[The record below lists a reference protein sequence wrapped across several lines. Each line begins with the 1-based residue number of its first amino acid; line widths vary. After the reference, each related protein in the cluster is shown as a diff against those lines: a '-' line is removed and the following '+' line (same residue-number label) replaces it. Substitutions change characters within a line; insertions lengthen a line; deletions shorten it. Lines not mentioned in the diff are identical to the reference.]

1 MAELLDLSST
11 PASPSATTRKKAAAS
26 NTLPISDILF
36 LTLRKWPWII
46 LSLTV
51 CVGAALVYIL
61 RTPTVYTRAAQ
72 IMIKDTSKGKSTGME
87 EFSDLGLISTKTDVE
102 NEIIN
107 LRSGELMEE
116 VVNRL
121 KLDMNYYRH
130 GRFHNEVAYGT
141 TLPIELSIVN
151 APADASAEMNIDI
164 SPEGNASISE
174 LRYAGKEFEGTFTG
188 SIGDTIST
196 PAGLVVVNPTAYYLP
211 KQAVALKVNRQ
222 PLDAA
227 RASYSSR
234 LSVTQGSDNSSLI
247 RLTLSD
253 RSIERAD
260 DVLST
265 LIDVYKDAWIRD
277 KNEIAV
283 STSQFINDRLGV
295 IESELGN
302 VDQDISSYKSAH
314 LIPDVQAA
322 SSMYM
327 NENRQI
333 ASGIMDIN
341 NQLQMTRFVRNYL
354 TAESSRNQLLPANS
368 GLVGDIASQ
377 VGEYND
383 LLLQRNSLVEKSSES
398 NPLIIS
404 IDGQLAAMRN
414 AIITTVDNQISALNT
429 QLRSLQATQA
439 STTSKI
445 ATSPEQAKYLLS
457 VERQQKVKESLYLF
471 LLQKREENEL
481 SQAFTAYNTRVINRP
496 GPAGVPPTPAK
507 AQILLIAALVGLAL
521 PFGIIFLIENS
532 NTRIRGRRDIEHLT
546 LPFLGEIPLSDTG
559 ADNSAKKGIKDIRS
573 LVVKEGRRDVI
584 NEAFR
589 VLRTNVEFMRTP
601 TEGANVI
608 AVTSFNPGSGKSF
621 ITMNLALAVAL
632 KGKRV
637 LVIDGD
643 MRHGSTSAYVGSP
656 EQGLSNYLAAASG
669 SPMELIINDPEN
681 ANLSILPIGPV
692 PPNPT
697 ELLES
702 PRLAE
707 LLSQLRPH
715 YDYIFIDCPPI
726 EIVADAQIIDSH
738 VDRTIFII
746 RAGLLERSMLPELER
761 IYEERKYRN
770 IALIL
775 NGTALSTS
783 RHGYSHGYGYGYG
796 YGYGNGYGKD

>member
-1 MAELLDLSST
+1 MAELLDLSATSSQQ
-11 PASPSATTRKKAAAS
+11 PATARKKAATN
-26 NTLPISDILF
+26 NTLPISDIIF
-36 LTLRKWPWII
+36 LTLRKWPWIL
-46 LSLTV
+46 LSLII
-51 CVGAALVYIL
+51 CVGAALAYIL

-72 IMIKDTSKGKSTGME
+72 IMIKDSSKGKSAGME
-87 EFSDLGLISTKTDVE
+87 DFSDFGLLSTKTDVE

-121 KLDMNYYRH
+121 KLDMDYFLP
-130 GRFHNEVAYGT
+130 GRFHDEVAYGT
-141 TLPIELSIVN
+141 TLPIELTIVN
-151 APADASAEMNIDI
+151 APNDASAEMSI
-164 SPEGNASISE
+164 EVNANGKVAISE
-174 LRYAGKEFEGTFTG
+174 LTYAKEKFDGTFTG
-188 SIGDTIST
+188 ALGDTIPT
-196 PAGLVVVNPTAYYLP
+196 PAGLMVVAPTAYYLP
-211 KQAVALKVNRQ
+211 KQPVQLKANKL
-222 PLDAA
+222 PLGTA

-234 LSVTQGSDNSSLI
+234 LTVTQGSDNSSLI

-260 DVLST
+260 EVLST
-265 LIDVYKDAWIRD
+265 LIDVYKDAWVRD

-327 NENRQI
+327 SENQQI
-333 ASGIMDIN
+333 SSGIMDIN

-368 GLVGDIASQ
+368 GLIGDIASQ

-398 NPLIIS
+398 NPLVIS
-404 IDGQLAAMRN
+404 MDRQLAAMRN

-507 AQILLIAALVGLAL
+507 VQILLIATLIGLAL
-521 PFGIIFLIENS
+521 PFAVIFLIENS

-546 LPFLGEIPLSDTG
+546 LPFLGEIPLSDPG
-559 ADNSAKKGIKDIRS
+559 VEHSAKKGIKDVRN
-573 LVVKEGRRDVI
+573 LVVKEGRCDVI

-589 VLRTNVEFMRTP
+589 VVRTNVEFMRTA
-601 TEGANVI
+601 TDGANVI

-621 ITMNLALAVAL
+621 ITMNLALTVAL

-656 EQGLSNYLAAASG
+656 DQGLSNYLASASG
-669 SPMELIINDPEN
+669 SATSLIVNDPDN
-681 ANLSILPIGPV
+681 SHLSILPIGPV

-702 PRLAE
+702 PRFAQ
-707 LLSQLRPH
+707 LLDELRPH

-738 VDRTIFII
+738 VDRTIFVV

-770 IALIL
+770 MALIL
-775 NGTALSTS
+775 NGTDIHS
-783 RHGYSHGYGYGYG
+783 GYGYYRYGYH
-796 YGYGNGYGKD
+796 YGYGNY